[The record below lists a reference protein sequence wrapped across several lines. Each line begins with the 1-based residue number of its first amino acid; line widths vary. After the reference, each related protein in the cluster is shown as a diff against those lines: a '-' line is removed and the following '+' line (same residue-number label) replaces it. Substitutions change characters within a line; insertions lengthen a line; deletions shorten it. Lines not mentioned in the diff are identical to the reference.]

1 MELTYKLSLT
11 SVVTFIAPGTALQ
24 VYTGIC
30 FAAFFG
36 VLDAV
41 YRPFG
46 NRAENALQTL
56 AQGVIF
62 LTLAIGGMLQTS
74 ASDSNNSAGYKTA
87 VVNEDAVSAI
97 LIFINA
103 TMFIAVAVLAW
114 LNRPVE
120 IIETI
125 KRRASVASF
134 RSSVQRSS
142 SGESST
148 RGANQFS
155 VQETNLAALDADG
168 FGFGANSEP
177 EVPGG
182 YLDVDG
188 TAVGSQDGGGN
199 RQQHTSEEA

>member
-30 FAAFFG
+30 FAAFFW

-74 ASDSNNSAGYKTA
+74 ASDSNNSGP
-87 VVNEDAVSAI
+87 S
-97 LIFINA
+97 
-103 TMFIAVAVLAW
+103 W
-114 LNRPVE
+114 P
-120 IIETI
+120 
-125 KRRASVASF
+125 
-134 RSSVQRSS
+134 
-142 SGESST
+142 GST
-148 RGANQFS
+148 GRKK
-155 VQETNLAALDADG
+155 
-168 FGFGANSEP
+168 
-177 EVPGG
+177 
-182 YLDVDG
+182 
-188 TAVGSQDGGGN
+188 
-199 RQQHTSEEA
+199 